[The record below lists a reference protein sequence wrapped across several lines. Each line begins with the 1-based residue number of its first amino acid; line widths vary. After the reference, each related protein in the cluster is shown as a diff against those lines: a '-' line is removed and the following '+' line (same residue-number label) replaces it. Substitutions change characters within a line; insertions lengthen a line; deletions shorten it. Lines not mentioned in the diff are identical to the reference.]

1 MPRHL
6 IDVHAHLTDEK
17 LAGDVPS
24 IIERAA
30 AAGVHTILTVGT
42 DLPTSRAALDLARR
56 FPDIWAAVGV
66 HPHDANGWNDGSAAE
81 LEGLLADD
89 RVVAL
94 GEMGLDY
101 HYDFSPRAVQRRVF
115 QTQWELA
122 TRLQVTA
129 VVHIREAFDDFFAL
143 AASSPPPPRVLL
155 HCFSGT
161 LDQARKALDLGFEF
175 SVGGPLTYP
184 KNQETR
190 TIFGFLPADRIHLET
205 DCPYLAPQP
214 RRGKANEPAFLA
226 LTAEGLAKTRGLP
239 IDTLADTLLA
249 NARRL
254 FPKMRV

>member
-1 MPRHL
+1 MPLHL

-17 LAGDVPS
+17 LAGAVPAVLD
-24 IIERAA
+24 RAA
-30 AAGVHTILTVGT
+30 AAGISTVLTVGT

-56 FPDIWAAVGV
+56 YPAVWAAVGV
-66 HPHDANGWNDGSAAE
+66 HPHDASGWSDSAAAE
-81 LEGLLADD
+81 LEELLADE

-101 HYDFSPRAVQRRVF
+101 HYDFSPRDVQRRVF
-115 QTQWELA
+115 QAQWEMA
-122 TRLQVTA
+122 SRLQATA

-161 LDQARKALDLGFEF
+161 LDQARRALDLGFDF

-190 TIFGFLPADRIHLET
+190 AIFGFLPADRIHLET

-214 RRGKANEPAFLA
+214 RRGKVNEPAFLA
-226 LTAEGLAKTRGLP
+226 MTAEGLAKTRGLP
-239 IDTLADTLLA
+239 VDTLADSLLA